1 MRMTIGEKILY
12 YLVLNGASVEYY
24 YSYMFFSSVF
34 SGMQSV
40 LVMLEIMKAS
50 RLKLQM
56 PTLSRSILR
65 Y

>member
-12 YLVLNGASVEYY
+12 YLVLNGVLVEYY

>member
-12 YLVLNGASVEYY
+12 YLVLNGALVEYY